1 MLSLKLHMNLMS
13 AARESMW
20 LFLEGGGGLNLRRRD
35 VYWLEQLVH
44 GNLWSVGRA
53 HDDPGS
59 DLRH

>member
-20 LFLEGGGGLNLRRRD
+20 LFLEGGGLNLRRRD

>member
-1 MLSLKLHMNLMS
+1 MVV
-13 AARESMW
+13 
-20 LFLEGGGGLNLRRRD
+20 FGGWGLGWEGGLNLRRRD